1 MGKNESNSSK
11 ENDKIN
17 EIDVLILKYE
27 KDNSSVVI
35 SNKDEDFYV
44 GFLGENFKRKEEG
57 LNKYKNGDYYY
68 GKWKEDQKDGKGI
81 YYSPNQRTLFIG
93 KWTKDER
100 VEGLYLW
107 GNEKEG
113 QLFNKELFDIFI
125 GKFQNDM
132 YSDGKY
138 YQKLEDDMIVF
149 KGKFELKDNKNL
161 KTDKSEIYL
170 QKTNTY
176 FNGVFEDDIIK
187 TGYLLN
193 FEDKEVKKQI
203 NLKQINRPDEK
214 EKETLKK
221 DGLTFIN
228 DYSKVNLKEIV
239 SQCEKVAMELASIN
253 IRTYDKKMEF
263 NKMFSEIK
271 FKL

>member
-1 MGKNESNSSK
+1 
-11 ENDKIN
+11 
-17 EIDVLILKYE
+17 
-27 KDNSSVVI
+27 
-35 SNKDEDFYV
+35 
-44 GFLGENFKRKEEG
+44 
-57 LNKYKNGDYYY
+57 
-68 GKWKEDQKDGKGI
+68 
-81 YYSPNQRTLFIG
+81 
-93 KWTKDER
+93 
-100 VEGLYLW
+100 
-107 GNEKEG
+107 
-113 QLFNKELFDIFI
+113 
-125 GKFQNDM
+125 
-132 YSDGKY
+132 
-138 YQKLEDDMIVF
+138 MIVF
-149 KGKFELKDNKNL
+149 KGKFELKHNKNL

-170 QKTNTY
+170 QKNNTY

-203 NLKQINRPDEK
+203 NLKQINMPDEK

-228 DYSKVNLKEIV
+228 DCSKVNLKEIV